1 MSVKHKYIILAP
13 WPAMSKLT
21 KMSKYKILTSNW
33 HVEELIAILATKVA
47 HHPPWG
53 GEHLYQQC
61 LCHFVIINMKMVAFA
76 QIVESAIVSKS
87 KG

>member
-1 MSVKHKYIILAP
+1 
-13 WPAMSKLT
+13 MSKLT

-47 HHPPWG
+47 HHPPGG

-61 LCHFVIINMKMVAFA
+61 LCHFVIIDTKMAF
-76 QIVESAIVSKS
+76 SAIRQALHKL
-87 KG
+87 

>member
-1 MSVKHKYIILAP
+1 
-13 WPAMSKLT
+13 MSKLT

-33 HVEELIAILATKVA
+33 HVEELIAILTTKVA

-61 LCHFVIINMKMVAFA
+61 LCHFVIINMKMVAF
-76 QIVESAIVSKS
+76 SAIRQALHKL
-87 KG
+87 

>member
-1 MSVKHKYIILAP
+1 MSVKHKYIILAS

-33 HVEELIAILATKVA
+33 HVEELIAILATKIA

-53 GEHLYQQC
+53 GEHLYQQF
-61 LCHFVIINMKMVAFA
+61 LSHFVIINMKMAF
-76 QIVESAIVSKS
+76 SAIRQALHKL
-87 KG
+87 